1 MIEITLETLTIASFA
16 LIFVR
21 MNSKK
26 QIRNSVAP
34 PRPWKPT
41 EADDGEEPITPRLA
55 PQRIHTRESGESDF
69 KEDLTK
75 DGMVASG

>member
-1 MIEITLETLTIASFA
+1 MIEITLETLTMASFA

-41 EADDGEEPITPRLA
+41 DDGEEPTTPRLA
-55 PQRIHTRESGESDF
+55 PQRVHARESGESDF
-69 KEDLTK
+69 KDDLTK
-75 DGMVASG
+75 D